1 MICSVCNRHLAS
13 EDTHT
18 ITIKNGIDDRKY
30 IHNHFI
36 LCPACYSNF
45 KYHLEIIGTPI
56 EGPEDRDDIEWTD
69 KSLNDKYCREHPDT
83 RYKNVIHDTEW
94 DRTHPA
100 PGYENSVNNNPDA

>member
-36 LCPACYSNF
+36 LCPMCYSNF

-56 EGPEDRDDIEWTD
+56 EGPEDRDDIDWSD
-69 KSLNDKYCREHPDT
+69 DNI
-83 RYKNVIHDTEW
+83 IHDTEW

-100 PGYENSVNNNPDA
+100 PGYENGIHNNPDA

>member
-1 MICSVCNRHLAS
+1 MICSVCNRRIAS
-13 EDTHT
+13 EYTHT

-30 IHNHFI
+30 IHNHFT

-56 EGPEDRDDIEWTD
+56 EGPEDRDDIER
-69 KSLNDKYCREHPDT
+69 S
-83 RYKNVIHDTEW
+83 HDTEW

-100 PGYENSVNNNPDA
+100 PGYENGVHNNPDA

>member
-1 MICSVCNRHLAS
+1 MICSVSDRRLAS

-30 IHNHFI
+30 IHNHFT

-56 EGPEDRDDIEWTD
+56 EGPEDRDDIDWSHET
-69 KSLNDKYCREHPDT
+69 LNNLLCRAHPDV
-83 RYKNVIHDTEW
+83 RQKN
-94 DRTHPA
+94 A
-100 PGYENSVNNNPDA
+100 